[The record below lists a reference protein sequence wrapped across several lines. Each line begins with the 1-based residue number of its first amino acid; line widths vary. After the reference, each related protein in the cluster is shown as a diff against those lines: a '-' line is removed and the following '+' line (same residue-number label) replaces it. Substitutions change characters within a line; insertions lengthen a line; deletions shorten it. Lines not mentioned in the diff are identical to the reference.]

1 VQCVNCGASIPDG
14 KETCPSCGAST
25 SIFKLEDLDL
35 IRRFKVG
42 EKASWGFN
50 IVAKFVDDVF
60 KSFNTHLIAPYV
72 KYRLRALQ
80 TVMAVVL
87 VAILVTAALAYLEII
102 SGEVFVFL
110 VGILLGFILASFG
123 KMFSPV

>member
-1 VQCVNCGASIPDG
+1 MQCENCKATVPEGA
-14 KETCPSCGAST
+14 ETCPSCGT
-25 SIFKLEDLDL
+25 PTYHFKIEDLDL

-42 EKASWGFN
+42 DKVSGGFN
-50 IVAKFVDDVF
+50 IVSRFIDNVL
-60 KSFNTHLIAPYV
+60 KSFNTHLIAPYI

-80 TVMAVVL
+80 TVMGVVL
-87 VAILVTAALAYLEII
+87 IAIILTAVLAYLDII

-123 KMFSPV
+123 KMFSFL

>member
-1 VQCVNCGASIPDG
+1 MQCTICGATIPDG
-14 KETCPSCGAST
+14 KDVCPACGAPVSH
-25 SIFKLEDLDL
+25 FKLEDLDL
-35 IRRFKVG
+35 VRRFKVG

-60 KSFNTHLIAPYV
+60 KSFNTHLIAPYI

-123 KMFSPV
+123 KMFSPI

>member
-1 VQCVNCGASIPDG
+1 VQCTNCGAIVPDG
-14 KETCPSCGAST
+14 KEACQNCGT
-25 SIFKLEDLDL
+25 PTNHFKLEDLDL
-35 IRRFKVG
+35 VRRFKVG
-42 EKASWGFN
+42 DKVSGGFN
-50 IVAKFVDDVF
+50 IVAKFIDDVF
-60 KSFNTHLIAPYV
+60 KSFNSHLIAPYI